1 MTMVNQKSRFL
12 TADKEE
18 RMGRKGYYQ
27 VETWWRD
34 EVPDERK
41 LWESKKMYSWPEVVQ
56 YMDDMMT
63 QGLAVHAQFFENLRG

>member
-1 MTMVNQKSRFL
+1 
-12 TADKEE
+12 
-18 RMGRKGYYQ
+18 MGRKGYYQ

-63 QGLAVHAQFFENLRG
+63 QGLAVHAQFFTDDSVK

>member
-1 MTMVNQKSRFL
+1 
-12 TADKEE
+12 
-18 RMGRKGYYQ
+18 MGRKGYYQ

-63 QGLAVHAQFFENLRG
+63 QGLAVHAQFFGELRG

>member
-1 MTMVNQKSRFL
+1 MTNWNSSYL

-18 RMGRKGYYQ
+18 KMGCKGYYQ

-56 YMDDMMT
+56 YMDDMMA
-63 QGLAVHAQFFENLRG
+63 QGLAVHAQFFGELRW

>member
-1 MTMVNQKSRFL
+1 
-12 TADKEE
+12 
-18 RMGRKGYYQ
+18 MGRRGYYQ

-41 LWESKKMYSWPEVVQ
+41 LWERKKMYSWPEVVQ

-63 QGLAVHAQFFENLRG
+63 QGLAVHVQFFTDLIG

>member
-1 MTMVNQKSRFL
+1 M

-18 RMGRKGYYQ
+18 MMGRKGYYQ

-63 QGLAVHAQFFENLRG
+63 QGLAVHAQFFTDLRG